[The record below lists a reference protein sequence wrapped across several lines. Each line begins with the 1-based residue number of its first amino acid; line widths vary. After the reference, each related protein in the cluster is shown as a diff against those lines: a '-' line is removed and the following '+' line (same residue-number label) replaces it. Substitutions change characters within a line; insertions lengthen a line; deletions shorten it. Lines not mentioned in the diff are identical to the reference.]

1 MVSIK
6 VLGPGCAN
14 CERVELHVI
23 KALEQIKSEHPDI
36 EVTVEKVKDTMKYL
50 EYGLIATPGLVIN
63 EKLVSGGRIPSPE
76 EIKRWLEAILLD
88 GNGNSQS
95 TS

>member
-14 CERVELHVI
+14 CERVELHTI
-23 KALEQIKSEHPDI
+23 KALEQIQQDHPEI
-36 EVTVEKVKDTMKYL
+36 EVTIEKVKDTMKYL
-50 EYGLIATPGLVIN
+50 DYGLMTTPGLVIN

-76 EIKRWLEAILLD
+76 EIKNWLEAVLLD
-88 GNGNSQS
+88 GSD
-95 TS
+95 TL

>member
-1 MVSIK
+1 MVSVK

-14 CERVELHVI
+14 CERVELHTI
-23 KALEQIKSEHPDI
+23 EALEQIQLDHPDI
-36 EVTVEKVKDTMKYL
+36 EVTIEKVKDPMKYL

-76 EIKRWLEAILLD
+76 EIKNWLETVILNEK
-88 GNGNSQS
+88 GNP
-95 TS
+95 